1 MKTVIGFVCG
11 IASVTLSIIVF
22 CGGFV
27 CGYQFHRAGKIEKK
41 TDPADTYADWLK
53 QCAAKT
59 TAKEV

>member
-11 IASVTLSIIVF
+11 IASVILSIIVF

-41 TDPADTYADWLK
+41 TDPAE

-59 TAKEV
+59 TAKEG